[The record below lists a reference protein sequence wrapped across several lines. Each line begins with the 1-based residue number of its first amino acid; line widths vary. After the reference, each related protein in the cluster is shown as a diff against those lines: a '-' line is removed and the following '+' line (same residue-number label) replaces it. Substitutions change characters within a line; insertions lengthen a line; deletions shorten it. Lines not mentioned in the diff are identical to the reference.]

1 MSFYKLGIKGDL
13 VYSLE
18 LKNIS
23 TPTPI
28 QSLSIPHILN
38 GKDLVAEAQTGTG
51 KTYAFLL
58 PMFQKMD
65 VENPSIQGLVIAPTR
80 ELALQITD
88 VAKQLSEMKP
98 INILTAYG
106 GQDVL
111 AQLHKL
117 KGDIQLVIGT
127 PGRILDHLRRGSID
141 LSHLSTLVVD
151 EADQMFNIGFMEQVD
166 MIIEQLPSERQT
178 LCFSATISQNIDLFT
193 DKYLVAPVFVKA
205 PKKQITLDNIT
216 QLVVETSGR
225 KKLDDFMTIL
235 KRDKPQNA
243 IIFCRS
249 RVGTDVLYEAMLAAC
264 YKVEAIHGGLTQAKR
279 EDVMAKFRNNEI
291 NYLVATDVAA
301 RGIDIDGISHVFNYN
316 LPDDIENYVHRI
328 GRTGRAGNAGVAYTI
343 LTLKDEKRLE
353 DVEAFIG
360 MKLDRIRV
368 SEPPQIHENKLKTD
382 HKTKY
387 PGEKNG
393 KNVNIERSS
402 EINSQKKPTIKSATD
417 NSMTA
422 NKIAKKSTSPAE
434 ASNRNNANK
443 KRNSNN
449 KNAKRR

>member
-18 LKNIS
+18 QKNIS
-23 TPTPI
+23 IPTPI

-58 PMFQKMD
+58 PLFQKMD

-80 ELALQITD
+80 ELALQITE

-166 MIIEQLPSERQT
+166 LIIEQLPRERQT

-193 DKYLVAPVFVKA
+193 DKYLIDPVFVKA
-205 PKKQITLDNIT
+205 PKEQITLDNIT

-235 KRDKPQNA
+235 KRDKPQIA
-243 IIFCRS
+243 IVFCRS
-249 RVGTDVLYEAMLAAC
+249 RVGTDALYEAMVAAG

-301 RGIDIDGISHVFNYN
+301 RGLDIEGISHVFNYN
-316 LPDDIENYVHRI
+316 LPDDTENYVHRI

-343 LTLKDEKRLE
+343 LTLKDEKRLA

-360 MKLDRIRV
+360 MKIDRIRV
-368 SEPPQIHENKLKTD
+368 SEPPQVHDNQRKTD

-387 PGEKNG
+387 TGD
-393 KNVNIERSS
+393 
-402 EINSQKKPTIKSATD
+402 KKGTGVKKARATETE
-417 NSMTA
+417 SH
-422 NKIAKKSTSPAE
+422 KKSTTKSVTGRSE
-434 ASNRNNANK
+434 TKGKITK
-443 KRNSNN
+443 KR
-449 KNAKRR
+449 K

>member
-1 MSFYKLGIKGDL
+1 MSFFKLGIKGDL

-18 LKNIS
+18 TKNIS

-28 QSLSIPHILN
+28 QALSIPHILK
-38 GKDLVAEAQTGTG
+38 GKDIVAEAQTGTG

-58 PMFQKMD
+58 PMFQKIE
-65 VENPSIQGLVIAPTR
+65 VENPCIQGLVIAPTR

-88 VAKQLSEMKP
+88 VARQLSEMKP
-98 INILTAYG
+98 LNILTAYG

-111 AQLHKL
+111 AQIHKL

-193 DKYLVAPVFVKA
+193 DKYLVDPVFVKA

-235 KRDKPQNA
+235 KRDNPQNA
-243 IIFCRS
+243 IVFCRS
-249 RVGTDVLYEAMLAAC
+249 RVGTDTLYEAMLEAG

-279 EDVMAKFRNNEI
+279 EDVMAKFRDNEI

-301 RGIDIDGISHVFNYN
+301 RGLDIDGISHVFNYN

-328 GRTGRAGNAGVAYTI
+328 GRTGRAGNVGVAYTI
-343 LTLKDEKRLE
+343 LTMKDEKRLA

-360 MKLDRIRV
+360 MKIDRTRV
-368 SEPPQIHENKLKTD
+368 SEPPQVHSDKHGKTD
-382 HKTKY
+382 KSKMT
-387 PGEKNG
+387 
-393 KNVNIERSS
+393 
-402 EINSQKKPTIKSATD
+402 SQ
-417 NSMTA
+417 
-422 NKIAKKSTSPAE
+422 IAKKSTSPSE
-434 ASNRNNANK
+434 ASNRNNTNN

-449 KNAKRR
+449 KHRRTSKG

>member
-28 QSLSIPHILN
+28 QALSIPHILG

-58 PMFQKMD
+58 PLFQKID

-80 ELALQITD
+80 ELALQITE

-127 PGRILDHLRRGSID
+127 PGRILDHLRRGSIEF
-141 LSHLSTLVVD
+141 SHLSTLVVD

-166 MIIEQLPSERQT
+166 LIIEQLPRERQT

-193 DKYLVAPVFVKA
+193 DKYLIDPVFVKA
-205 PKKQITLDNIT
+205 PKEQITLDNIT

-235 KRDKPQNA
+235 KRDNPQNA
-243 IIFCRS
+243 IVFCRS
-249 RVGTDVLYEAMLAAC
+249 RVGTDTLYEAMVAAG
-264 YKVEAIHGGLTQAKR
+264 YNVEAIHGGLTQAKR

-301 RGIDIDGISHVFNYN
+301 RGLDIEGISHVFNYN
-316 LPDDIENYVHRI
+316 LPDDTENYVHRI
-328 GRTGRAGNAGVAYTI
+328 GRTGRAGNVGVAYTI
-343 LTLKDEKRLE
+343 LTLKDEKRLA

-360 MKLDRIRV
+360 MKIDRIRV
-368 SEPPQIHENKLKTD
+368 SEPPQVHDNKGKSD
-382 HKTKY
+382 HKTKRS
-387 PGEKNG
+387 GDKKGTDVKKEKASGTKHHKRQSSQNTAG
-393 KNVNIERSS
+393 KS
-402 EINSQKKPTIKSATD
+402 KTTG
-417 NSMTA
+417 
-422 NKIAKKSTSPAE
+422 KIT
-434 ASNRNNANK
+434 K
-443 KRNSNN
+443 KR
-449 KNAKRR
+449 K

>member
-1 MSFYKLGIKGDL
+1 MSFYKLGIQGDL

-23 TPTPI
+23 IPTPI

-38 GKDLVAEAQTGTG
+38 GRDLVAEAQTGTG
-51 KTYAFLL
+51 KTYGFLL

-65 VENPSIQGLVIAPTR
+65 VDNPNIQGLVLAPTR

-88 VAKQLSEMKP
+88 VARQLSEIKP
-98 INILTAYG
+98 LNILTAYG

-141 LSHLSTLVVD
+141 LSHLNTLVVD

-166 MIIEQLPSERQT
+166 QIIEQLPRERQT

-193 DKYLVAPVFVKA
+193 DKYLVNPVFVKA

-235 KRDKPQNA
+235 KRDNPQNA
-243 IIFCRS
+243 IVFCRS
-249 RVGTDVLYEAMLAAC
+249 RVGTDTLYEAMLAAG

-279 EDVMAKFRNNEI
+279 EDVMAKFRSNEI

-301 RGIDIDGISHVFNYN
+301 RGLDIEGISHVFNYN
-316 LPDDIENYVHRI
+316 LPDDTENYVHRI
-328 GRTGRAGNAGVAYTI
+328 GRTGRAGNVGVAYTI
-343 LTLKDEKRLE
+343 LTMKDEKRLE
-353 DVEAFIG
+353 EVEAFIG
-360 MKLDRIRV
+360 MKIARIRV
-368 SEPPQIHENKLKTD
+368 SEPPQVHGGHSKKDGLK
-382 HKTKY
+382 
-387 PGEKNG
+387 
-393 KNVNIERSS
+393 
-402 EINSQKKPTIKSATD
+402 KSAGD
-417 NSMTA
+417 GKISKSKA
-422 NKIAKKSTSPAE
+422 NGQAAGKPVAPPGAAKK
-434 ASNRNNANK
+434 NNTVK
-443 KRNSNN
+443 KRKSTDR
-449 KNAKRR
+449 KSKKR